1 MIKNILLITI
11 LLLIS
16 SCSNYKSVF
25 SNKVNGET
33 QKPVLVL
40 EDTSKDVLLS
50 KIINPQNLDNV
61 NVNGY
66 LWRAT
71 LNILSLAPLI
81 STDALSGI
89 IITDWYSNNQETSE
103 SIKVTIRFLS
113 NEIRSDAID
122 IKVFYKDCKVDMSC
136 KIFERDGV
144 LKNELRKE
152 ILKQATIYQ
161 KQSKDK
167 DFKKYNA
174 SEIKR

>member
-33 QKPVLVL
+33 QKPILVL
-40 EDTSKDVLLS
+40 KDTSKDVLLS
-50 KIINPQNLDNV
+50 KVINSQNLDNI

-89 IITDWYSNNQETSE
+89 IITDWYANKNIQNQRLKLTAYINTNELKSE
-103 SIKVTIRFLS
+103 SI
-113 NEIRSDAID
+113 N
-122 IKVFYKDCKVDMSC
+122 IKVEIQSFKNNSWSQPLTSNSLATQIEDS
-136 KIFERDGV
+136 ILNEARN
-144 LKNELRKE
+144 LKLNL
-152 ILKQATIYQ
+152 
-161 KQSKDK
+161 DK
-167 DFKKYNA
+167 
-174 SEIKR
+174 

>member
-11 LLLIS
+11 LLMIS

-33 QKPVLVL
+33 QKPILVL
-40 EDTSKDVLLS
+40 KDTSKDVLLS
-50 KIINPQNLDNV
+50 KVINSQNLDNI

-89 IITDWYSNNQETSE
+89 IITDWYANKNIQNQRLKLTAYINTNELKSE
-103 SIKVTIRFLS
+103 SI
-113 NEIRSDAID
+113 N
-122 IKVFYKDCKVDMSC
+122 IKVEIQSFKNNSWSQPLTSKSLATQIEDS
-136 KIFERDGV
+136 ILNEARN
-144 LKNELRKE
+144 LKLNL
-152 ILKQATIYQ
+152 
-161 KQSKDK
+161 DK
-167 DFKKYNA
+167 
-174 SEIKR
+174 

>member
-11 LLLIS
+11 LLMIS

-33 QKPVLVL
+33 QKPLLML

-71 LNILSLAPLI
+71 LNILSVAPLI
-81 STDALSGI
+81 STDALSGT
-89 IITDWYSNNQETSE
+89 IITDWYANKNIQNKRLKITVYINSNELKSE
-103 SIKVTIRFLS
+103 SIK
-113 NEIRSDAID
+113 
-122 IKVFYKDCKVDMSC
+122 IKVEIQSFKNNTWSQPLTNKSLATQIEDS
-136 KIFERDGV
+136 ILNEARN
-144 LKNELRKE
+144 LKLNL
-152 ILKQATIYQ
+152 
-161 KQSKDK
+161 DK
-167 DFKKYNA
+167 
-174 SEIKR
+174 

>member
-11 LLLIS
+11 LLMIS

-33 QKPVLVL
+33 QKPILVL
-40 EDTSKDVLLS
+40 KDTSKDVLLS
-50 KIINPQNLDNV
+50 KVINSQNLDNI

-89 IITDWYSNNQETSE
+89 IITDWYANKNIQNQRLKLTAYINSNELKSE
-103 SIKVTIRFLS
+103 SI
-113 NEIRSDAID
+113 N
-122 IKVFYKDCKVDMSC
+122 IKVEIQSFKNNSWSQPLTSNSLATQIEDS
-136 KIFERDGV
+136 ILNEARN
-144 LKNELRKE
+144 LKLNL
-152 ILKQATIYQ
+152 
-161 KQSKDK
+161 DK
-167 DFKKYNA
+167 
-174 SEIKR
+174 

>member
-11 LLLIS
+11 LLMIS

-33 QKPVLVL
+33 QKPILVL

-71 LNILSLAPLI
+71 LNILSVAPLI
-81 STDALSGI
+81 STDALSGT
-89 IITDWYSNNQETSE
+89 IITDWYANKNIQNQRLKIKVYINSNELKSE
-103 SIKVTIRFLS
+103 SIK
-113 NEIRSDAID
+113 
-122 IKVFYKDCKVDMSC
+122 IKVEIQSFKNNIWSQPLTSKSLATQIEDS
-136 KIFERDGV
+136 ILNEARN
-144 LKNELRKE
+144 LKLNL
-152 ILKQATIYQ
+152 
-161 KQSKDK
+161 DK
-167 DFKKYNA
+167 
-174 SEIKR
+174 

>member
-11 LLLIS
+11 LLMIS

-40 EDTSKDVLLS
+40 KDTSKEVLLS

-71 LNILSLAPLI
+71 LNILSVAPLI
-81 STDALSGI
+81 STDALSGT
-89 IITDWYSNNQETSE
+89 IITDWYANKNIQNQRLKIKVYINSNELKSE
-103 SIKVTIRFLS
+103 SIK
-113 NEIRSDAID
+113 
-122 IKVFYKDCKVDMSC
+122 IKVEIQSFKNNIWSQPLTSKSLATQIEDS
-136 KIFERDGV
+136 ILNEARN
-144 LKNELRKE
+144 LKLNL
-152 ILKQATIYQ
+152 
-161 KQSKDK
+161 DK
-167 DFKKYNA
+167 
-174 SEIKR
+174 

>member
-11 LLLIS
+11 LLMIS

-33 QKPVLVL
+33 QKPLLVL

-71 LNILSLAPLI
+71 LNILSVAPLI
-81 STDALSGI
+81 STDALSGT
-89 IITDWYSNNQETSE
+89 IITDWYANKNIQNQRLKITVYINSNELKSE
-103 SIKVTIRFLS
+103 SIK
-113 NEIRSDAID
+113 
-122 IKVFYKDCKVDMSC
+122 IKVEIQSFKNNTWSQPLTNKSLATQIEDS
-136 KIFERDGV
+136 ILNEARN
-144 LKNELRKE
+144 LKLNL
-152 ILKQATIYQ
+152 
-161 KQSKDK
+161 DK
-167 DFKKYNA
+167 
-174 SEIKR
+174 

>member
-11 LLLIS
+11 LLMIS

-33 QKPVLVL
+33 QKPILVL

-71 LNILSLAPLI
+71 LNILSVAPLI
-81 STDALSGI
+81 STDALSGT
-89 IITDWYSNNQETSE
+89 IITDWYANKNIQNQRLKIKVYINSNELKSE
-103 SIKVTIRFLS
+103 SIK
-113 NEIRSDAID
+113 
-122 IKVFYKDCKVDMSC
+122 IKVEIQSFKNNIWSQPLTSKSLAIQIEDS
-136 KIFERDGV
+136 ILNEARN
-144 LKNELRKE
+144 LKLNL
-152 ILKQATIYQ
+152 
-161 KQSKDK
+161 DK
-167 DFKKYNA
+167 
-174 SEIKR
+174 

>member
-71 LNILSLAPLI
+71 LNILSVAPLI
-81 STDALSGI
+81 STDALSGT
-89 IITDWYSNNQETSE
+89 IITDWYANKNIQNQRLKITVYINSNELKSE
-103 SIKVTIRFLS
+103 SIK
-113 NEIRSDAID
+113 
-122 IKVFYKDCKVDMSC
+122 IKVEIQSFKNNIWSQPLTNKSLATQIEDS
-136 KIFERDGV
+136 ILNEARN
-144 LKNELRKE
+144 LKLNL
-152 ILKQATIYQ
+152 
-161 KQSKDK
+161 DK
-167 DFKKYNA
+167 
-174 SEIKR
+174 

>member
-71 LNILSLAPLI
+71 LNILSVAPLI
-81 STDALSGI
+81 STDALSGT
-89 IITDWYSNNQETSE
+89 IITDWYANKNIQNQRLKITVYINSNELKSE
-103 SIKVTIRFLS
+103 SIK
-113 NEIRSDAID
+113 
-122 IKVFYKDCKVDMSC
+122 IKVEIQSFKNNIWSQPLTNKSLAAQIKDS
-136 KIFERDGV
+136 ILNEARN
-144 LKNELRKE
+144 LKLNL
-152 ILKQATIYQ
+152 
-161 KQSKDK
+161 DK
-167 DFKKYNA
+167 
-174 SEIKR
+174 

>member
-11 LLLIS
+11 LLMIS

-33 QKPVLVL
+33 QKPLLML

-71 LNILSLAPLI
+71 LNILSFVPLI
-81 STDALSGI
+81 STDALSGT
-89 IITDWYSNNQETSE
+89 IITDWYANKNIQNQRLKIKVYINSNELKSE
-103 SIKVTIRFLS
+103 SIK
-113 NEIRSDAID
+113 
-122 IKVFYKDCKVDMSC
+122 IKVEIQSFKNNIWSQPLTSKSLATQIEDS
-136 KIFERDGV
+136 ILNEARN
-144 LKNELRKE
+144 LKLNL
-152 ILKQATIYQ
+152 
-161 KQSKDK
+161 DK
-167 DFKKYNA
+167 
-174 SEIKR
+174 

>member
-11 LLLIS
+11 LLMIS

-33 QKPVLVL
+33 QKPVLML

-71 LNILSLAPLI
+71 LNILSVAPLI

-89 IITDWYSNNQETSE
+89 IITDWYANKNIQNQRLKITVYINSNELKSE
-103 SIKVTIRFLS
+103 SIK
-113 NEIRSDAID
+113 
-122 IKVFYKDCKVDMSC
+122 IKVEIQSFKNNIWSQPLTSNSLATQIEDS
-136 KIFERDGV
+136 ILNEARN
-144 LKNELRKE
+144 LKLNL
-152 ILKQATIYQ
+152 
-161 KQSKDK
+161 DK
-167 DFKKYNA
+167 
-174 SEIKR
+174 

>member
-11 LLLIS
+11 LLMIS

-33 QKPVLVL
+33 QKPVLML

-71 LNILSLAPLI
+71 LNILSVAPLI
-81 STDALSGI
+81 STDALSGT
-89 IITDWYSNNQETSE
+89 IITDWYANKNIQNQRLKITAYINTNELKSE
-103 SIKVTIRFLS
+103 SIK
-113 NEIRSDAID
+113 
-122 IKVFYKDCKVDMSC
+122 IKVEIQSFKNNIWSQPLTSNSLATQIEDS
-136 KIFERDGV
+136 ILNEARN
-144 LKNELRKE
+144 LKLNL
-152 ILKQATIYQ
+152 
-161 KQSKDK
+161 DK
-167 DFKKYNA
+167 
-174 SEIKR
+174 

>member
-11 LLLIS
+11 LLMIS

-40 EDTSKDVLLS
+40 KDTSKEVLLS

-71 LNILSLAPLI
+71 LNILSVAPLI

-89 IITDWYSNNQETSE
+89 IITDWYANKNIQNQRLKITVYINSNELKSE
-103 SIKVTIRFLS
+103 SI
-113 NEIRSDAID
+113 N
-122 IKVFYKDCKVDMSC
+122 IKVEIQSFKNNIWSQPLTSKSLAIQIEDS
-136 KIFERDGV
+136 ILNEARN
-144 LKNELRKE
+144 LKLNL
-152 ILKQATIYQ
+152 
-161 KQSKDK
+161 DK
-167 DFKKYNA
+167 
-174 SEIKR
+174 